1 MAPKTLQDVK
11 DGIGEFVFLFSGSD
25 PYKLHSIK
33 RTTMESDGLTTIT

>member
-11 DGIGEFVFLFSGSD
+11 DGIGELVFLFGGSD

-33 RTTMESDGLTTIT
+33 RTIPMDSTTITS